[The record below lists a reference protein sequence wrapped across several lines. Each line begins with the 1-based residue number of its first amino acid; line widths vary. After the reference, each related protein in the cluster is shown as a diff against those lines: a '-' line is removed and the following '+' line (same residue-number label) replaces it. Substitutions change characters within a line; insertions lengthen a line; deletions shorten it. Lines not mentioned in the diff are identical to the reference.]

1 MKPTLLASLLAASVT
16 AQQASYTDSKT
27 GIKFWEQ
34 DLSPQAG
41 PNGFRFGI
49 ALPATTQT
57 QYQDEY
63 IGHIVLGLSNGAG
76 WGGLAH
82 GGSMTNNLLLT
93 VWPNA
98 GKVVTS
104 LRFASGYDQPAIYNG
119 NATVVPIS
127 QSVNST
133 HAEIIYRCL
142 RCWTWSQA
150 SGASGSSIP
159 PTTADGVQPIGWAAH
174 TELPATPADPN
185 SLVEQHPYFG
195 IAVQPA
201 ASGRNTA
208 YTKWIASATAA
219 PPGTTAAPTT
229 TAAPSPTSC
238 SPKQAAP
245 TDVYDYIIAGAG
257 AGGIPIAA
265 KLSEAGKKVLLI
277 EKGPPSAGRWGGTL
291 GPSWLSGT
299 GLTRFDVPGLCNQIW
314 HDSAGI
320 ACTDAPSMAGC
331 VLGGGTA
338 INAGLWWKATPADF
352 DQFPPGWRSQEVNQ
366 AITRVFQKIPGTYLP
381 SKDGK
386 SYLRQGF
393 NSIAT
398 ALSAAGWSQV
408 DANASP
414 ASKSRTFTQTPYMFS
429 GGERGGPMATYLL
442 EASKRSNFKLMMN
455 TSVKRVVRTGAQ
467 ATGVELEATNANG
480 LCGTVK
486 LATNGKVI
494 LSAGVFGTTKI
505 LFRSGIGPTDQL
517 NIVKSST
524 DGATMIASNQW
535 LNLPVGQNLVDHTNT
550 DLVIR
555 SQDSVFYD
563 FYGAWDAPIAA
574 DKTAYL
580 NSRSGILA
588 QSAPNIGPI
597 FFDVVT
603 PSDGIAR
610 QMQWTARV
618 EGAAGFPDNTSMV
631 LSQYLGRGKTSRGK
645 MTINK
650 DLTLAIPSLP
660 FVNTQGD
667 IDAIVQG
674 IKNVLAALAKNTRIT
689 VLAPAAGQTVEDF
702 VKAQPNTIGARTAN
716 HWMGTA
722 KMGTDSGLTG
732 GTSVVDTSTKVYGT
746 NNIFVVDAS
755 IFPGMVSTNPS
766 ALIVAAAERAWE
778 YISGIN

>member
-1 MKPTLLASLLAASVT
+1 MALVLLFSLLAAVVV

-34 DLSPQAG
+34 DLSAQAG
-41 PNGFRFGI
+41 PNGFKFGI
-49 ALPATTQT
+49 ALPATTQS

-63 IGHIVLGLSNGAG
+63 IGHLVIGLNNGAG

-98 GKVVTS
+98 GKVMTS
-104 LRFASGYDQPAIYNG
+104 FRFAPGYDQPAIYNG
-119 NATVVPIS
+119 NATLVPIS
-127 QSVNST
+127 ST
-133 HAEIIYRCL
+133 ITSTKLELIYRCI
-142 RCWTWSQA
+142 RCWTWSQTG
-150 SGASGSSIP
+150 GASGSAIP
-159 PTTADGVQPIGWAAH
+159 PTDTGVQVIGWAAH

-185 SLVEQHPYFG
+185 SLVTQHPYFG

-201 ASGRNTA
+201 ASARNPSYTSWVNLATPAPTGTA
-208 YTKWIASATAA
+208 KPTT
-219 PPGTTAAPTT
+219 TTAAPT
-229 TAAPSPTSC
+229 PTSC
-238 SPKQAAP
+238 NSKQAAP
-245 TDVYDYIIAGAG
+245 TDTYDYIIAGAG

-265 KLSEAGKKVLLI
+265 KLAEGGKKVLLL

-291 GPSWLSGT
+291 GPAWLSGT

-320 ACTDAPSMAGC
+320 ACSDAPTMAGC

-338 INAGLWWKATPADF
+338 INAGLWWKPTPADF
-352 DQFPPGWRSQEVNQ
+352 DQFPAGWRSQEVGQ
-366 AITRVFQKIPGTYLP
+366 AILRTFQKIPGTYLP

-393 NSIAT
+393 SAIAT

-414 ASKSRTFTQTPYMFS
+414 ASKNRVFTQTPYMFS
-429 GGERGGPMATYLL
+429 NGERGGPMATYLL
-442 EASKRSNFKLMMN
+442 EASKRSNFKLLTN
-455 TSVKRVVRTGAQ
+455 TAVKRVIRTGSK
-467 ATGVELEATNANG
+467 ATGVELEATSSAG
-480 LCGTVK
+480 TCGTINLTAK
-486 LATNGKVI
+486 GRVI
-494 LSAGVFGTTKI
+494 LSAGTFGTTKI

-524 DGATMIASNQW
+524 DGATMIPSSQW
-535 LNLPVGQNLVDHTNT
+535 LNLPVGSNLNDHTNT

-574 DKTAYL
+574 DKNLYL

-597 FFDVVT
+597 FFETVT

-610 QMQWTARV
+610 QFQWTARV
-618 EGAAGFPDNTSMV
+618 EGAPGFPDNTSMV

-645 MTINK
+645 LVINK
-650 DLTLAIPSLP
+650 DLTMSIAQNP

-667 IDAIVQG
+667 RDAIVQG
-674 IKNVLAALAKNTRIT
+674 IKNVLAALAKNPRIT
-689 VLAPAAGQTVEDF
+689 VLQPAAGVSVETF
-702 VKAQPNTIGARTAN
+702 VAGLPDATGSRSAN

-722 KMGTDSGLTG
+722 KMGSDSGLTG
-732 GTSVVDTSTKVYGT
+732 GTSVVDIYTRVYGT
-746 NNIFVVDAS
+746 DNIHVVDAS
-755 IFPGMVSTNPS
+755 LFPGMVSTNPS
-766 ALIVAAAERAWE
+766 ALVVTVAERAWE
-778 YISGIN
+778 YISGLN

>member
-1 MKPTLLASLLAASVT
+1 MWIFPILTLLT
-16 AQQASYTDSKT
+16 GTFAQQAAYTDSKT

-41 PNGFRFGI
+41 PNGFKFGI
-49 ALPATTQT
+49 ALPATTQSG
-57 QYQDEY
+57 YQDEY
-63 IGHIVLGLSNGAG
+63 IGHIVLGLSGGAG

-98 GKVVTS
+98 GSVVTS
-104 LRFASGYDQPAIYNG
+104 FRFASGYDQPTMYTG
-119 NATVVPIS
+119 NAT
-127 QSVNST
+127 
-133 HAEIIYRCL
+133 L
-142 RCWTWSQA
+142 A
-150 SGASGSSIP
+150 SGASGSAIP
-159 PTTADGVQPIGWAAH
+159 PTSADGVQVIGWAAH
-174 TELPATPADPN
+174 TELPATPSDPG
-185 SLVEQHPYFG
+185 SLVNQHPFFG

-201 ASGRNTA
+201 ISARNTA
-208 YTKWIASATAA
+208 YTQWISSATTAPPGSTAQPTASATS
-219 PPGTTAAPTT
+219 TT
-229 TAAPSPTSC
+229 TMC

-245 TDVYDYIIAGAG
+245 TDTYDYIIAGAG

-265 KLSEAGKKVLLI
+265 KLSESGKKVLLI
-277 EKGPPSAGRWGGTL
+277 EKGPPSAGRWGGSL
-291 GPSWLSGT
+291 GPSWLVGT

-314 HDSAGI
+314 RDSAGI
-320 ACTDAPSMAGC
+320 ACTDSPSMAGC

-338 INAGLWWKATPADF
+338 INAGLWWRPTPADF

-366 AITRVFQKIPGTYLP
+366 AIYRVFQKIPGTYLP

-393 NSIAT
+393 NSIAS
-398 ALSAAGWSQV
+398 ALSSAGWAQV
-408 DANASP
+408 DGNASP
-414 ASKSRTFTQTPYMFS
+414 SSKSRTFSQTPYMFKD
-429 GGERGGPMATYLL
+429 GERGGPMSTYLL
-442 EASKRSNFKLMMN
+442 EASKRSNFRLILN
-455 TSVKRVVRTGAQ
+455 TSVKRVIRNGAQ
-467 ATGVELEATNANG
+467 ATAVELETTSTTG
-480 LCGTVK
+480 FCGTVK

-505 LFRSGIGPTDQL
+505 LFRSGIGPLDQL

-524 DGATMIASNQW
+524 DGSTMIGSNQW
-535 LNLPVGQNLVDHTNT
+535 IDLPVGQNLVDHTNT
-550 DLVIR
+550 DLVVR
-555 SQDSVFYD
+555 SLDSVFYD
-563 FYGAWDAPIAA
+563 FYGAWSSPSTA
-574 DKTAYL
+574 DRSAYL
-580 NSRSGILA
+580 NDRVGILA

-618 EGAAGFPDNTSMV
+618 EGAVGFPDNTSMV
-631 LSQYLGRGKTSRGK
+631 LSQYLGRGKTSRGR

-650 DLTLAIPSLP
+650 DLTLAIPKLP
-660 FVNTQGD
+660 FVETQGD

-674 IKNVLAALAKNTRIT
+674 IKNVLAALAKNGRIT
-689 VLAPAAGQTVEDF
+689 VLAPAAGQSVEDF

-722 KMGTDSGLTG
+722 KMGTDSGLNG
-732 GTSVVDTSTKVYGT
+732 GSSVVDTSTKVYGT

-778 YISGIN
+778 YISGLN